1 MDCSNPSGSRPEGF
15 SVLPNR
21 HLAVFRS
28 SGFPGWGR
36 FRSRQA
42 RLCAIDMIFIVIGL
56 YIPHIAMEN
65 KVNDPTAPMES
76 ALDLLGRRWALR
88 IVWELRR
95 DRLSF
100 SDLSQRLA
108 ISPSVLTSRLRE
120 LVQADIC
127 EVEPNGRGYS
137 LTGRGRELARILYE
151 VNRWASAGSAGPSA
165 SMLTP

>member
-1 MDCSNPSGSRPEGF
+1 
-15 SVLPNR
+15 
-21 HLAVFRS
+21 
-28 SGFPGWGR
+28 
-36 FRSRQA
+36 
-42 RLCAIDMIFIVIGL
+42 
-56 YIPHIAMEN
+56 MEN